1 MEFMNE
7 KEKFEAQGADYKPFL
22 DALLSGNQMKCS
34 QLTDEFL
41 QHEPDVKLL
50 YEEIYKKSLY
60 AVGELWEY
68 NKISV
73 ATEHLA
79 SAIVESLLN
88 KLYYRNLAH
97 VTPRKKTVIVSCVQN
112 EFHQIGLKMISDVFE
127 INGWNSHFL
136 GANTPTTELIHYA
149 KLINPDLIAVSLSI
163 YFNLPNLISMVHDIR
178 NNFPELPILVGGQ
191 AFRHVGTDAFSAV
204 DLIHYYPDLMST
216 ESYIQQFNT

>member
-1 MEFMNE
+1 MEVMDE
-7 KEKFEAQGADYKPFL
+7 KQAQWADYRPFL

-88 KLYYRNLAH
+88 KLYYRNLAN
-97 VTPRKKTVIVSCVQN
+97 VTARKKTVIVSCVQN
-112 EFHQIGLKMISDVFE
+112 EFHQIGIKMISDVFE

-136 GANTPTTELIHYA
+136 GANTPTIELIHYA
-149 KLINPDLIAVSLSI
+149 KLTNPDLIAVSLSI
-163 YFNLPNLISMVHDIR
+163 YFNYTNLIKLVREIR
-178 NNFPELPILVGGQ
+178 NDFPKLPILVGGQ
-191 AFRHVGTDAFSAV
+191 AFRHVGTDVFSEV
-204 DLIHYYPDLMST
+204 GLVHYFPDLKST
-216 ESYIQQFNT
+216 ESYIQHFNT